1 MNAIFILN
9 KNCVDLISFDYEMFV
24 VPGLQVFEMLKKE
37 SSTQNIPII
46 FLTVKDDEA
55 TLMKVLATK
64 PEKYLVKILST
75 EDLVKNIGDFFKV
88 R

>member
-46 FLTVKDDEA
+46 F
-55 TLMKVLATK
+55 
-64 PEKYLVKILST
+64 
-75 EDLVKNIGDFFKV
+75 F
-88 R
+88 

>member
-1 MNAIFILN
+1 MAFKKHEVFMENSRMNAIFILN

-46 FLTVKDDEA
+46 FFNCK
-55 TLMKVLATK
+55 
-64 PEKYLVKILST
+64 
-75 EDLVKNIGDFFKV
+75 